1 MNILDYIRW
10 RGDLTFKS
18 DPFNDVDNLVFSQMI
33 YADLGKILQ
42 RDSRMTIKEI
52 ADQMHVSQT
61 QLKNSFRNYYGNSVY
76 KYIRSK
82 KMEQAAALLAEGQLS
97 VMEIAGMFGYEN
109 CSKFAA
115 AFRGEYGMSPS
126 DYRRQHRQEIDF

>member
-1 MNILDYIRW
+1 MEAEKTRNC
-10 RGDLTFKS
+10 TE
-18 DPFNDVDNLVFSQMI
+18 SQAELAKQASS
-33 YADLGKILQ
+33 YVLE
-42 RDSRMTIKEI
+42 RMDKRITIKEI

-115 AFRGEYGMSPS
+115 AFRGEYGVSPS
-126 DYRRQHRQEIDF
+126 DYRRQHRKVIDF